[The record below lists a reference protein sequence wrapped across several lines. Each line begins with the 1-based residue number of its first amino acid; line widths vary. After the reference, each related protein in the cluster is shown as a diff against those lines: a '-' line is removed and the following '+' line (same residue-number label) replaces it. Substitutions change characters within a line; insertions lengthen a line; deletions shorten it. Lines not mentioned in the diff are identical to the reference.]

1 VGAYWGFLRSINQ
14 RGMPG
19 VTPVPIYNFCDK
31 METLVQNAAVAQAH
45 YTHVFNDGHGLSV
58 GLGAAIADVP

>member
-1 VGAYWGFLRSINQ
+1 
-14 RGMPG
+14 MPG
-19 VTPVPIYNFCDK
+19 VTAVPIYNFCDK